1 VSTITNN
8 YNLPD
13 PVFRALT
20 EDNYSRGASNR
31 SVTQLIDAPRQQ
43 ILTAEND
50 DQITYDAS
58 EMIWIILGK
67 SVHEI
72 FERYAIGRNIAE
84 TRMFAE
90 VNGWTISGASDLQIV
105 EEDGGITIV
114 DYKCTSVWSV
124 IYDKAEWHQ
133 QQNLYG
139 WLVDQNFDLPVKRLR
154 ICAILRDWK
163 NSEMLKNNS
172 YPKVPLMLIDIPLWS
187 KQKRHDYMHE
197 RVQVHQDAEFER
209 LTGGDLPLCTPAERW
224 ERPTTYAVMKNKN
237 KRALKVE
244 ESEEA
249 AEQHIVDW
257 YAKNI
262 GTKDKL
268 KVVVRPGDPV
278 RCSGGWCRVAHLC
291 DQYQGELKNEN
302 GS

>member
-1 VSTITNN
+1 MSKITNKH
-8 YNLPD
+8 NLPD

-43 ILTAEND
+43 ILTAEHD
-50 DQITYDAS
+50 DEITYDAS

-67 SVHEI
+67 AVHHI
-72 FERYAIGRNIAE
+72 FEQYAIGRNIAE

-90 VNGWTISGASDLQIV
+90 VNGWTISGASDLQII

-124 IYDKAEWHQ
+124 IYDKADWHS

-163 NSEMLKNNS
+163 NSEMLKNNE
-172 YPKVPLMLIDIPLWS
+172 YPKVPLMLIDIPLWT
-187 KQKRHDYMHE
+187 QERREAYIQE
-197 RVQVHQDAEFER
+197 RVQIHQDAEFER
-209 LTGGDLPLCTPAERW
+209 LTGGDLPPCTPEERW
-224 ERPTTYAVMKNKN
+224 MRPTTYAVMKNKN

-244 ESEEA
+244 ETLA
-249 AEQHIVDW
+249 DAEQWIVDW
-257 YAKNI
+257 YAKHI
-262 GTKDKL
+262 GSKDKL
-268 KVVVRPGDPV
+268 KVVERIGKPV
-278 RCSGGWCRVAHLC
+278 RCADGWCRVSHLC
-291 DQYQGELKNEN
+291 DQYQGELDDA
-302 GS
+302 